1 MKKYQIIS
9 ATYIFCAIIAM
20 YLYGCKASQAVAD
33 KSGATLWSE
42 NCQRC
47 HNSPPRSAYSNIQWD
62 VVNTHMR
69 QRAILT
75 EDEYKKINEFF
86 MQ

>member
-1 MKKYQIIS
+1 MKRNKL
-9 ATYIFCAIIAM
+9 IIAFSM
-20 YLYGCKASQAVAD
+20 VLTTVIIITSCISTKVQA
-33 KSGATLWSE
+33 KSGNELWSE

-75 EDEYKKINEFF
+75 EDEYKKINDFF

>member
-1 MKKYQIIS
+1 MKRNKL
-9 ATYIFCAIIAM
+9 IIAFSTVVTTVIIITS
-20 YLYGCKASQAVAD
+20 CVSTKVQA
-33 KSGATLWSE
+33 KSGDELWSE

-75 EDEYKKINEFF
+75 EDEYKKVYEFF

>member
-1 MKKYQIIS
+1 MKRNKL
-9 ATYIFCAIIAM
+9 IIAFSM
-20 YLYGCKASQAVAD
+20 VLTTVIIITSCISTKVQA
-33 KSGATLWSE
+33 KSGNELWSE

>member
-1 MKKYQIIS
+1 MKRNKL
-9 ATYIFCAIIAM
+9 IIAFSTVVTTVIIITS
-20 YLYGCKASQAVAD
+20 CVSTKVQA
-33 KSGATLWSE
+33 KSGDELWSE

-75 EDEYKKINEFF
+75 EDEYKKIYEFF